1 MSAAKF
7 SQCCGRSYQMAK
19 FLFIHRQSPD
29 QECQQPSPE
38 QMQKIMAQWGE
49 WFEKVGA
56 AIVDRGDGLQPTGK
70 IMRRGTVTDG
80 PFIEAKELVGG
91 YMILQAATYDE
102 AVGYAKSS
110 PLVDTGGS
118 VEIRELAGF
127 SEQAKT

>member
-1 MSAAKF
+1 
-7 SQCCGRSYQMAK
+7 MAK